1 MAAKKKTASRPVKR
15 TAKRRAAARRPSK
28 ARPRAQVREG
38 AKALSKPA
46 RAAKKPGKGARGTA
60 PRERAAAAPVPV
72 AVPVPVTP
80 SSLELVQVA
89 PLRGEAAAALGRQE
103 TVQFLVGASEDG
115 ARVETLVFP
124 STRTGA
130 QSSGT
135 YVHRGEWN
143 GTRLVTEKGHLLDV
157 DGLCFCRDCEAA
169 GGYTIDDD
177 E

>member
-1 MAAKKKTASRPVKR
+1 MAAKKKKATAKR
-15 TAKRRAAARRPSK
+15 AAKRRAPARKRSK
-28 ARPRAQVREG
+28 AGPRAQGRRG
-38 AKALSKPA
+38 GKAPAKPA
-46 RAAKKPGKGARGTA
+46 RAAKTA
-60 PRERAAAAPVPV
+60 SRERAAAP
-72 AVPVPVTP
+72 PVPVTP

-89 PLRGEAAAALGRQE
+89 PLRDEAAAALGRQE
-103 TVQFLVGASEDG
+103 TVQLLVGTSEDG
-115 ARVETLVFP
+115 ARVETLLFSP
-124 STRTGA
+124 TRRGA

-169 GGYTIDDD
+169 GGYTVDDD